1 MSSSED
7 RDIEPFDWFNRFFG
21 TSRGRGRGGFFDFP
35 DIFRG
40 FDEMTMEMEREFENT
55 FKNLQDKAPKDLV
68 REYETSGGDK
78 VREYGPFVYGY
89 SMTIGPDGKPKVREF
104 GNVKS
109 PLSSSSRRG
118 GSSFTRPLISSER
131 EPLADVTTTDKD
143 VKVVVEMP
151 GVSKQNILVKVYD
164 NSVDVTTTGTDRK
177 YHEVIEIPPETDI
190 ETAASTYK
198 NGILEITFKKKQQTK
213 PKGKQINIE

>member
-21 TSRGRGRGGFFDFP
+21 GGRRSGGRGGGFFGFP

-40 FDEMTMEMEREFENT
+40 FDDMRKEMERQFEQQ
-55 FKNLQDKAPKDLV
+55 FKDIESKAPKDLV
-68 REYETSGGDK
+68 KEYETSTGGK

-89 SMTIGPDGKPKVREF
+89 SMTIGPDGRPKVREF

-109 PLSSSSRRG
+109 PFSSKG
-118 GSSFTRPLISSER
+118 FFTRPLVSSER
-131 EPLADVTTTDKD
+131 EPLADVTTTDKE

-151 GVSKQNILVKVYD
+151 GVSKENIKVNVYD
-164 NSVDVTTTGTDRK
+164 NSLEVTTTGTDRK

-190 ETAASTYK
+190 ETVTSTYK
-198 NGILEITFKKKQQTK
+198 NGILEIAFKKKEQTK
-213 PKGKQINIE
+213 PKGKQIKIE

>member
-7 RDIEPFDWFNRFFG
+7 RDIEPFDWLNRFFG
-21 TSRGRGRGGFFDFP
+21 GGSRRSGRGGGGFFGFP

-40 FDEMTMEMEREFENT
+40 FDDMRREMERQFEQQ
-55 FKNLQDKAPKDLV
+55 FKDIENKAPKDLV
-68 REYETSGGDK
+68 KEYETAGGGK

-89 SMTIGPDGKPKVREF
+89 SMTIGPDGRPKVREF

-109 PLSSSSRRG
+109 PFSSRG
-118 GSSFTRPLISSER
+118 FFTRPLISSER
-131 EPLADVTTTDKD
+131 EPLADVATNDKE

-151 GVSKQNILVKVYD
+151 GVSKENIKVNVYD
-164 NSVDVTTTGTDRK
+164 NSLEVTTTGTDRK
-177 YHEVIEIPPETDI
+177 YHEVIEIPPGTDI
-190 ETAASTYK
+190 ETVASTYK
-198 NGILEITFKKKQQTK
+198 NGILEIVFKKKEQTK

>member
-21 TSRGRGRGGFFDFP
+21 TSRGRGRGGFFGFP

-40 FDEMTMEMEREFENT
+40 FDEMTREMEREFENT
-55 FKNLQDKAPKDLV
+55 FKNLEDKAPKDLI
-68 REYETSGGDK
+68 REYETSRGDK

-89 SMTIGPDGKPKVREF
+89 SMTIGPDGRPKVREF

-109 PLSSSSRRG
+109 PRGSSRSG
-118 GSSFTRPLISSER
+118 GFSTRPLISSER
-131 EPLADVTTTDKD
+131 EPLVDVTSTDKD

-151 GVSKQNILVKVYD
+151 GVTKQNIVVKVYD
-164 NSVDVTTTGTDRK
+164 NSVEVTTTGTDRK
-177 YHEVIEIPPETDI
+177 YREVIEIPPETDI
-190 ETAASTYK
+190 ETATSTYK
-198 NGILEITFKKKQQTK
+198 NGILEIMFKKKQQTK

>member
-21 TSRGRGRGGFFDFP
+21 GGRRSGGRGGGFFGFP

-40 FDEMTMEMEREFENT
+40 FDDMRKEMERQFEQQ
-55 FKNLQDKAPKDLV
+55 FKDIESKAPKDLV
-68 REYETSGGDK
+68 KEYETSTGGK

-89 SMTIGPDGKPKVREF
+89 SMTIGPDGRPKVREF

-109 PLSSSSRRG
+109 PFSSRG
-118 GSSFTRPLISSER
+118 FFTRPLVSSER
-131 EPLADVTTTDKD
+131 EPLADVTTTDKE

-151 GVSKQNILVKVYD
+151 GVSKENIKVNVYD
-164 NSVDVTTTGTDRK
+164 NSLEVTTTGTDRK

-190 ETAASTYK
+190 ETVTSTYK
-198 NGILEITFKKKQQTK
+198 NGILEIAFKKKEQTK
-213 PKGKQINIE
+213 PKGKQIKIE